1 MDTVLLPTQHV
12 LLTNPD
18 FHQDTAT
25 LDEDALESPDLN
37 LSTLGK
43 VKP

>member
-1 MDTVLLPTQHV
+1 MDTVLLPTRV

-25 LDEDALESPDLN
+25 LDEEAP
-37 LSTLGK
+37 TLQFKFKYLGQG
-43 VKP
+43 